1 MHLICC
7 KILRGEPF
15 SPLNCPHSTVVWEG
29 KNNKTCGQLMKT
41 QGWERGQGTNVPTG
55 STEKKSQVQIRDFD
69 TSNSG
74 AGLLTGDMGALRSLP
89 LSPGWI
95 WAHISHLLRV
105 SSPLSLAEGMMVTI
119 PSIDACIPLR
129 VYWMRNENDVLI
141 MQEAT
146 GLAFSHNKNIPSFSR
161 SDWSNSRTRGK
172 HSHHLF
178 RRRKEAWKTF
188 KRRKGGVARVDC
200 ELPSWL
206 LSVIQ
211 VWMALEAGPEAD
223 DWEKLGWQT
232 CRWLRNLG
240 NLRVKWKGHGNFE
253 V

>member
-29 KNNKTCGQLMKT
+29 KTNKTCGQLMKT

-146 GLAFSHNKNIPSFSR
+146 GLAFSHNKNIH
-161 SDWSNSRTRGK
+161 
-172 HSHHLF
+172 HSAGVTDLTAELEESIHTISSGEG
-178 RRRKEAWKTF
+178 RRH
-188 KRRKGGVARVDC
+188 
-200 ELPSWL
+200 
-206 LSVIQ
+206 
-211 VWMALEAGPEAD
+211 
-223 DWEKLGWQT
+223 EKLSREEKAGWQ
-232 CRWLRNLG
+232 
-240 NLRVKWKGHGNFE
+240 E
-253 V
+253 